1 MGPTMAKTQGI
12 VLVVDDEPGMR
23 TLARRILEPA
33 GYRVTEAH
41 GAAAALA
48 LIDAGAHFDLLI
60 ADLEMPQISGE
71 SMVRQAR
78 KRQPDLKV
86 LYVTAHIDRLLDARP
101 ELWEGEA
108 FLDKPYTGAGLLE
121 AVSLL
126 LHGTVR
132 KKPEP

>member
-1 MGPTMAKTQGI
+1 M
-12 VLVVDDEPGMR
+12 
-23 TLARRILEPA
+23 
-33 GYRVTEAH
+33 
-41 GAAAALA
+41 
-48 LIDAGAHFDLLI
+48 I

-101 ELWEGEA
+101 QLWEGEA
-108 FLDKPYTGAGLLE
+108 FLDKPYTDAGLLE

-126 LHGTVR
+126 LHGTVK